1 MQRRQVDAQLDAEL
15 NDSDQL
21 NTPVLTTPVAPSF
34 PHSGTVRSNASPR
47 IASQPAYDSQVS
59 QTLSMMADLMKQQQ
73 VQANE
78 REANL
83 TRVIQKSQDAQKELW
98 DRVERSEE
106 RRLKAMGE
114 QERKRME
121 EQKRLEERARE
132 RKRKEEV
139 ASIPSL
145 PPMKHNTD
153 LDDYTELFEANQERR
168 GIPKEIWAVNY
179 LSNLNDKYREV
190 AMKLTGADR
199 DNYGKLKDTA
209 RECSP
214 RELPKT
220 FRQYTPAKDASDQG
234 IAGKIERSHKDGS
247 KSKQISKGSDRGGE
261 IFDSTH
267 SREGR
272 VCQKTD
278 T

>member
-1 MQRRQVDAQLDAEL
+1 MHRRQVDAPLDAEL

-21 NTPVLTTPVAPSF
+21 NTPVLTTPAPHF
-34 PHSGTVRSNASPR
+34 ASPR
-47 IASQPAYDSQVS
+47 MASQPAYDPQVA
-59 QTLSMMADLMKQQQ
+59 QTLSMMVDLMKQQQ

-98 DRVERSEE
+98 DRLERAEE

-121 EQKRLEERARE
+121 EQKCLEEERARE

-139 ASIPSL
+139 VSIPSL

-179 LSNLNDKYREV
+179 MSNLNDKYREV

-199 DNYGKLKDTA
+199 DNYGKLKDTLQAA

-220 FRQYTPAKDASDQG
+220 FWEYTPAKDASDQG
-234 IAGKIERSHKDGS
+234 KAGKIERYLTR
-247 KSKQISKGSDRGGE
+247 QIAKGSDRGGE

-267 SREGR
+267 SRKGN

>member
-15 NDSDQL
+15 NYSDQL
-21 NTPVLTTPVAPSF
+21 NTPVLTTPVLTTPVAPPF

-121 EQKRLEERARE
+121 EQKRLEEERARE

-190 AMKLTGADR
+190 AMKLR
-199 DNYGKLKDTA
+199 VV
-209 RECSP
+209 P
-214 RELPKT
+214 RVTHWAVVNHRYQHPYFSQQK
-220 FRQYTPAKDASDQG
+220 PAV
-234 IAGKIERSHKDGS
+234 
-247 KSKQISKGSDRGGE
+247 
-261 IFDSTH
+261 FWV
-267 SREGR
+267 
-272 VCQKTD
+272 VCLLYL
-278 T
+278 